1 MINCYRCVK
10 LLTVIRLAVT
20 DKMRIISGEYRG
32 RILKN
37 PSGQKTRPTSDRLRE
52 TLFNILNPLI
62 STETRFLDLCAGTGA
77 VGIEA
82 ISRGCEFSTFIDKSR
97 RSCVLIEE
105 NLDLLRI
112 PEKQAEIICLEAEK
126 FVSRQNLEA
135 WDLVFFDP
143 PYKIDYSKILSEI
156 AANVGK
162 LLRDEGKLIV
172 EHHFKKI
179 LPEKIGSLRRGRI
192 IRQGETQLSFYE
204 KEELPENL

>member
-1 MINCYRCVK
+1 
-10 LLTVIRLAVT
+10 
-20 DKMRIISGEYRG
+20 MRIISGEYRG

-156 AANVGK
+156 AANAGK

-179 LPEKIGSLRRGRI
+179 LPEKIESLRRGRI